1 MQTTMKLILMFVV
14 ANFMRKILA
23 YTSTTSSLVEIP
35 NDIDSSET
43 EIRITGNIH
52 HKKKIN
58 KSDNE

>member
-1 MQTTMKLILMFVV
+1 MKLILMMVV

-52 HKKKIN
+52 HN
-58 KSDNE
+58 NR

>member
-1 MQTTMKLILMFVV
+1 MQTTMELILMLVV

-23 YTSTTSSLVEIP
+23 YTSTTSSLVEIS

-52 HKKKIN
+52 HRN
-58 KSDNE
+58 R